1 LTQIVVAPFIV
12 QIDRYFDARLLTAV
26 GYALFAVG
34 LALNADLTTRSD
46 YDELFWPQLIRGAVV
61 MFCVLP
67 SIRMALSLQ
76 PLQQVNDASGLFN
89 VVRNIGGAIGIA
101 VMDTVMFSRTPEHA
115 DRLLEL
121 SRSAPE
127 RAAPLLG
134 ISAAEIPEA
143 DDAMGFLT
151 FGETLQAAALT
162 FAINE
167 CFWML
172 ALASILILP
181 LLWVMGPLESARP
194 VKRRAN

>member
-1 LTQIVVAPFIV
+1 
-12 QIDRYFDARLLTAV
+12 
-26 GYALFAVG
+26 
-34 LALNADLTTRSD
+34 
-46 YDELFWPQLIRGAVV
+46 
-61 MFCVLP
+61 
-67 SIRMALSLQ
+67 
-76 PLQQVNDASGLFN
+76 
-89 VVRNIGGAIGIA
+89 VRNIGGAIGIA